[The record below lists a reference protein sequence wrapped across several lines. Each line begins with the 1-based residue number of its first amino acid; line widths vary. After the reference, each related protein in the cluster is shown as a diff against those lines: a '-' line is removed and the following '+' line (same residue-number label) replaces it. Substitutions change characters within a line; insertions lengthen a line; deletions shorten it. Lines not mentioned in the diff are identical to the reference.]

1 VAAGVV
7 VAAAEV
13 AELAAEELDDAVAV
27 SVDDEHADRV
37 RAAMAAIP
45 AAVMVVR

>member
-7 VAAAEV
+7 VAAAEDS
-13 AELAAEELDDAVAV
+13 ELAAEEVEDAVEV
-27 SVDDEHADRV
+27 SVDDEHADSV